1 MKMHRFEEIWLVLA
15 VAVIVISMVLT
26 GYQTFAL
33 GMGPPSNKETI
44 DPQKV
49 DETAPFDEP
58 GVYEIGENEYE
69 VVMTLQIFSFN
80 PGDIEIPAGS
90 KIGRASCREREVHD
104 NYDGRR
110 DRNVTG
116 VQTCAL
122 PISGYQTFALGMG
135 PPSNKETIDPQKV
148 DETAPFD
155 EPGVYEIGENEYE
168 VVMTLQIFSF
178 NPGDIEIPAGS

>member
-58 GVYEIGENEYE
+58 GVYKIGENEYE
-69 VVMTLQIFSFN
+69 VVMTLQLFSFN

-90 KIGRASCREREVHD
+90 TVHFTMTSKDVVHGMQVPDTNINAMVMPGHIQKIS
-104 NYDGRR
+104 
-110 DRNVTG
+110 
-116 VQTCAL
+116 
-122 PISGYQTFALGMG
+122 QTF
-135 PPSNKETIDPQKV
+135 N
-148 DETAPFD
+148 
-155 EPGVYEIGENEYE
+155 EPGEYLVLCNEYCGTGHQQMSTTIT
-168 VVMTLQIFSF
+168 VK
-178 NPGDIEIPAGS
+178 